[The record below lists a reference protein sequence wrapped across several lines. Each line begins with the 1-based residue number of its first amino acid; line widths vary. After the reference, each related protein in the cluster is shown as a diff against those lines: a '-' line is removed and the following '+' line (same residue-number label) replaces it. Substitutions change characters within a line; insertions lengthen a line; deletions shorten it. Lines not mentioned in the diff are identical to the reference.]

1 MSRRYHRRTFLG
13 LAGLGLAGAGL
24 GAAFGPGRL
33 QAQQG
38 EPLCRVLQLEGQ
50 AWRDRAGQQSPLA
63 LGDDLALGDRLATGA
78 DSKVQVLFVDGS
90 SLVLGP
96 ESECG
101 IAVYDPEPATA
112 AVLLLLLVGTLRV
125 SVGEAV
131 EWQSY
136 EVQGGTAVA
145 SVRGTAWAME
155 ETPQGSAVLCL
166 EGAVEVRSRL
176 SGGAPPEAAGAG
188 VVLQPGEGTDVP
200 RNGPPSPPKTWGE
213 ARRDKLLALV
223 TLP

>member
-1 MSRRYHRRTFLG
+1 MSRRYHRRAL
-13 LAGLGLAGAGL
+13 LGLAGAAGL
-24 GAAFGPGRL
+24 AVTLGPRTL
-33 QAQQG
+33 RAQAG
-38 EPLCRVLQLEGQ
+38 EMPCRVLQLVGQ
-50 AWRDRAGQQSPLA
+50 AWRDSAGVESPLA
-63 LGDDLALGDRLATGA
+63 LGDGLALGDRVATGA
-78 DSKVQVLFVDGS
+78 DSKLQVLFADGS
-90 SLVLGP
+90 SLILGP
-96 ESECG
+96 DSTCG
-101 IAVYDPEPATA
+101 IAVYDPEPETA

-125 SVGEAV
+125 TVGEGAR
-131 EWQSY
+131 WRSF